1 MTTPRILFADDD
13 KDILDL
19 GITTLKEA
27 GYDVMPAINSDIAC
41 FLLEQGLAFDVL
53 VTDIVLPGVLD
64 GFALAAKAREFIP
77 GIRIIYSTGFG
88 PVARIRARGA
98 LFGDLLSKPWRSR
111 DLLKILERQES
122 GRNLR
127 QGPMKAVRTAAMS

>member
-19 GITTLKEA
+19 GITALKEA
-27 GYDVMPAINSDIAC
+27 GCDAMPAINSDIAC
-41 FLLEQGLAFDVL
+41 LVLEQGLPFDVL

-77 GIRIIYSTGFG
+77 NIRIVYSTGFG
-88 PVARIRARGA
+88 SVARIRARGA
-98 LFGDLLSKPWRSR
+98 LYGELLVKPWRGR
-111 DLLKILERQES
+111 DLLKVIGIREPGLDLSQPTR
-122 GRNLR
+122 
-127 QGPMKAVRTAAMS
+127 KAG